1 MARVGG
7 DIVEAMTAPE
17 PGPLEA
23 AQTPSLIDI
32 DQFARVDL
40 RVGTVLKA
48 EPVPKADK
56 LLRLEV
62 DVGEDA
68 PRQLVAGIAPYY
80 TLEELIGRRII
91 VVANLQPR
99 TLRGLESRGM
109 LLAAGAE
116 GGRPALVT
124 VTDAD
129 VPNGA
134 RLR

>member
-1 MARVGG
+1 
-7 DIVEAMTAPE
+7 MTAPE

-62 DVGEDA
+62 DLGEGA

-80 TLEELIGRRII
+80 TLEELVGRRII

-109 LLAAGAE
+109 LLAAGGE

>member
-1 MARVGG
+1 MG
-7 DIVEAMTAPE
+7 DIVGAMTAPE
-17 PGPLEA
+17 PSPREA

-32 DQFARVDL
+32 DHFAQVDL

>member
-1 MARVGG
+1 MMQPMTSAGTTDDATPPEG
-7 DIVEAMTAPE
+7 EAGADKIGIE
-17 PGPLEA
+17 VFG
-23 AQTPSLIDI
+23 Q
-32 DQFARVDL
+32 VDM
-40 RVGTVLKA
+40 RVGTILKA
-48 EPVPKADK
+48 EPVPKADR

-62 DVGEDA
+62 GLGEA
-68 PRQLVAGIAPYY
+68 TPRQLVAGIAPYY

-109 LLAAGAE
+109 LLAASAE